1 VTCQVLRILSNCN
14 PSILAGIYIH
24 IPFCRKRCHYCDFF
38 KSTDL
43 SQKARL
49 LAGLKK
55 ELQNRAS
62 ELGSE
67 EIATI
72 YFGGGTPSVLLIDE
86 LKDLLNTIKEN
97 YQIAENAEITLE
109 VNPDDLTQAI
119 LSALKQIGFNRLS
132 MGVQSFSESDLK
144 LMNRRHGV
152 LQAVQSVKWAK
163 KAGFSNISIDLIYGL
178 PNQTIEDWERNIRIA
193 VELDVQHISAYNLTY
208 HEGTVFYDQLKKG
221 ILKEL
226 PDELSLQQ
234 FELLIKIL
242 KEAGFE
248 HYEISNFCKP
258 GLYSQHNSSYWKT
271 KKYLGIGP
279 SAHSYNLKSRRWN
292 VSSISKYLDGLEN
305 NQSYFETEILTE
317 QDRYNDF
324 IITGLRTIWGIS
336 EEFLQSTF
344 QLKYFT
350 HFQEYK
356 EKYLLSGHVS
366 CISGI
371 VSLSSEGLFISDKI
385 MADFMVV
392 ESC

>member
-1 VTCQVLRILSNCN
+1 MS
-14 PSILAGIYIH
+14 GIYLH

-49 LAGLKK
+49 LDGLKK
-55 ELQNRAS
+55 ELETRAS
-62 ELGSE
+62 EFSSE
-67 EIATI
+67 EINTI
-72 YFGGGTPSVLLIDE
+72 YFGGGTPSVLLNDE
-86 LKDLLNTIKEN
+86 LKDLLDIIQQHYKV
-97 YQIAENAEITLE
+97 AENAEITLE
-109 VNPDDLTQAI
+109 ANPDDLTQAI
-119 LSALKQIGFNRLS
+119 LSALRQIGFNRLS

-152 LQAVQSVKWAK
+152 MQAIQSVKWAK

-178 PNQTIEDWERNIRIA
+178 PNQTIEEWERNVRIA
-193 VELDVQHISAYNLTY
+193 VELDVQHVSAYNLTY
-208 HEGTVFYDQLKKG
+208 HEGTIFYEQLKKG

-234 FELLIKIL
+234 FELLIRVL

-258 GLYSQHNSSYWKT
+258 GLYSQHNSSYWKS

-279 SAHSYNLKSRRWN
+279 SAHSYDLTSRRWN

-305 NQSYFETEILTE
+305 DLPYFESEILSE

-336 EEFLQSTF
+336 EIYIQSTF
-344 QLKYFT
+344 SPLYFT
-350 HFQEYK
+350 HFLKFK
-356 EKYLLSGHVS
+356 EKYLRSGHLLSTFDKV
-366 CISGI
+366 CIGP
-371 VSLSSEGLFISDKI
+371 EGLFISDKI

-392 ESC
+392 ESS

>member
-1 VTCQVLRILSNCN
+1 M
-14 PSILAGIYIH
+14 AGIYLH

-49 LAGLKK
+49 LEGLNQ
-55 ELQNRAS
+55 ELISRS
-62 ELGSE
+62 TELASE
-67 EIATI
+67 EINTI
-72 YFGGGTPSVLLIDE
+72 YLGGGTPSVLLIDE
-86 LKDLLNTIKEN
+86 LKAILNTIHQN
-97 YQIAENAEITLE
+97 YQVSPEAEITME
-109 VNPDDLTQAI
+109 ANPDDLSQAI
-119 LSALKQIGFNRLS
+119 LSVLREIGFNRLS

-152 LQAVQSVKWAK
+152 MQAIQSVKWAK

-178 PNQTIEDWERNIRIA
+178 PNQTLEEWERNVRIA

-208 HEGTVFYDQLKKG
+208 HEGTVFYDRLKKG
-221 ILKEL
+221 MLKEL

-234 FELLIKIL
+234 FELLISIL

-258 GLYSQHNSSYWKT
+258 GLYSRHNSSYWKN

-279 SAHSYNLKSRRWN
+279 SAHSFDLQSRRWN
-292 VSSISKYLDGLEN
+292 VSSVSGYIDGIEN
-305 NQSYFETEILTE
+305 NIPYSETEILTV
-317 QDRYNDF
+317 QDRYNDY

-336 EEFLQSTF
+336 EEVIQTEYSENCLF
-344 QLKYFT
+344 
-350 HFQEYK
+350 HFRKAK
-356 EKYLLSGHVS
+356 EKYLHSGHVLS
-366 CISGI
+366 ASGKI
-371 VSLSSEGLFISDKI
+371 VLSPEGLFISDQI

-392 ESC
+392 E

>member
-1 VTCQVLRILSNCN
+1 M
-14 PSILAGIYIH
+14 AGIYLH

-43 SQKARL
+43 SQKAQL
-49 LAGLKK
+49 LEGLRK
-55 ELQNRAS
+55 ELESRAS
-62 ELGSE
+62 ELASE
-67 EIATI
+67 EIKTI
-72 YFGGGTPSVLLIDE
+72 YLGGGTPSVLLIDE
-86 LKDLLNTIKEN
+86 LKDILNTIRLH
-97 YQIAENAEITLE
+97 YQVSPEAEITME
-109 VNPDDLTQAI
+109 ANPDDLSQAI
-119 LSALKQIGFNRLS
+119 LSAIREIGFNRLS

-152 LQAVQSVKWAK
+152 MQAIQSVKWAK
-163 KAGFSNISIDLIYGL
+163 KAGFANISIDLIYGL
-178 PNQTIEDWERNIRIA
+178 PNQTLEEWERNVRIA

-234 FELLIKIL
+234 FEMLISIL

-258 GLYSQHNSSYWKT
+258 GLYSQHNSSYWKS

-279 SAHSYNLKSRRWN
+279 SAHSFDLITRRWN
-292 VSSISKYLDGLEN
+292 VSSVSGYLDGIEN
-305 NQSYFETEILTE
+305 NKPYSESEILTE
-317 QDRYNDF
+317 QDRFNDY

-336 EEFLQSTF
+336 EELIQAEFSVSYLV
-344 QLKYFT
+344 
-350 HFQEYK
+350 HFQK
-356 EKYLLSGHVS
+356 TRDKYLHSGHVLNA
-366 CISGI
+366 SGKI
-371 VSLSSEGLFISDKI
+371 CLSPEGLFISDQI

-392 ESC
+392 E

>member
-1 VTCQVLRILSNCN
+1 M
-14 PSILAGIYIH
+14 AGIYIH

-43 SQKARL
+43 SHKARL

-55 ELQNRAS
+55 ELESRVAEFSS
-62 ELGSE
+62 EK
-67 EIATI
+67 INTI
-72 YFGGGTPSVLLIDE
+72 YFGGGTPSVLHIEE
-86 LKDLLNTIKEN
+86 LKDLLNTIQQY
-97 YQIAENAEITLE
+97 YQVAENAEITLE
-109 VNPDDLTQAI
+109 ANPDDLTQVM

-144 LMNRRHGV
+144 LMNRRHSV
-152 LQAVQSVKWAK
+152 LQAIQSVRWAK
-163 KAGFSNISIDLIYGL
+163 EAGFSNMSIDLIYGL
-178 PNQTIEDWERNIRIA
+178 PNQTLEEWERNVRIA
-193 VELDVQHISAYNLTY
+193 VELDVEHISAYNLTY
-208 HEGTVFYDQLKKG
+208 HAGTVFYRQLKKG

-234 FELLIKIL
+234 FGMLTRVL

-258 GLYSQHNSSYWKT
+258 GFYSQHNSSYWKS

-279 SAHSYNLKSRRWN
+279 SAHSYDLVSRRWN
-292 VSSISKYLDGLEN
+292 VSSISKYIDALEN
-305 NQSYFETEILTE
+305 DQSYSEAEILTE

-336 EEFLQSTF
+336 EEFIQASYPVR
-344 QLKYFT
+344 YFT
-350 HFQEYK
+350 HFQKFK
-356 EKYLLSGHVS
+356 EKYLLTGHLLCTMGKV
-366 CISGI
+366 CISP
-371 VSLSSEGLFISDKI
+371 EGLFISDKI

-392 ESC
+392 ESS

>member
-1 VTCQVLRILSNCN
+1 M
-14 PSILAGIYIH
+14 AGIYLH

-43 SQKARL
+43 SQKVRL
-49 LAGLKK
+49 IEGLKK
-55 ELQNRAS
+55 ELETRAS
-62 ELGSE
+62 ELASE
-67 EIATI
+67 EINTI
-72 YFGGGTPSVLLIDE
+72 YLGGGTPSVLLIDE
-86 LKDLLNTIKEN
+86 LKDILQTIRQN
-97 YQIAENAEITLE
+97 YRVSPEAEITME
-109 VNPDDLTQAI
+109 ANPDDLSQAI
-119 LSALKQIGFNRLS
+119 LSAIRGIGFNRLS

-152 LQAVQSVKWAK
+152 MQAIQSVKWAK

-178 PNQTIEDWERNIRIA
+178 PNQTLEEWERNVRIA

-208 HEGTVFYDQLKKG
+208 HEGTVFYDRLKKG

-234 FELLIKIL
+234 FEMLIRIL

-258 GLYSQHNSSYWKT
+258 GLYSQHNSSYWKS

-279 SAHSYNLKSRRWN
+279 SAHSFDVQTRRWN
-292 VSSISKYLDGLEN
+292 VSSVSGYLDGVEN
-305 NQSYFETEILTE
+305 NKPYSESEILTE
-317 QDRYNDF
+317 QDRYNDY

-336 EEFLQSTF
+336 EEVIKTEFSAQYLV
-344 QLKYFT
+344 
-350 HFQEYK
+350 HFQKVRDENIH
-356 EKYLLSGHVS
+356 SGHVLNA
-366 CISGI
+366 SGKI
-371 VSLSSEGLFISDKI
+371 CLSPEGLFISDKI

-392 ESC
+392 E

>member
-1 VTCQVLRILSNCN
+1 M
-14 PSILAGIYIH
+14 AGIYIH

-55 ELQNRAS
+55 ELESRAS
-62 ELGSE
+62 ELDSE
-67 EIATI
+67 EINTI

-86 LKDLLNTIKEN
+86 LKDLLNTIQQH
-97 YQIAENAEITLE
+97 YQVTENAEITLE
-109 VNPDDLTQAI
+109 ANPDDLTQAM
-119 LSALKQIGFNRLS
+119 LSALKQTGFNRLS
-132 MGVQSFSESDLK
+132 MGVQSFSEADLK

-152 LQAVQSVKWAK
+152 MQAIQSVKWAK
-163 KAGFSNISIDLIYGL
+163 EAGFSNISIDLIYGL
-178 PNQTIEDWERNIRIA
+178 PNQTIEEWERNVRIA
-193 VELDVQHISAYNLTY
+193 IELDVQHISAYNLTY
-208 HEGTVFYDQLKKG
+208 HQGTVFYERLKKG

-234 FELLIKIL
+234 FGMLIQIL

-258 GLYSQHNSSYWKT
+258 GLYSQHNSSYWKS

-279 SAHSYNLKSRRWN
+279 SAHSYDLVSRRWN
-292 VSSISKYLDGLEN
+292 VSSIAKYLDGLEN
-305 NQSYFETEILTE
+305 GQEYWEDEILTE
-317 QDRYNDF
+317 QDKYNDF

-336 EEFLQSTF
+336 EEFVQNSF
-344 QLKYFT
+344 APNYFI
-350 HFQEYK
+350 HFQKWK
-356 EKYLLSGHVS
+356 EKYLLSGHLLNTFGKVS
-366 CISGI
+366 ISP
-371 VSLSSEGLFISDKI
+371 EGLFISDKI

-392 ESC
+392 ESS